1 MKALILAPFA
11 ERSLERLRE
20 QLDVTYEPWT
30 DKQRTHDPKK
40 LAARIHKEAFTIVV
54 VEGDI
59 LLAEAFA
66 APSLRL
72 VGVCRSGLNLV
83 DVDAATKHG
92 IAITHTPARNA
103 AAVAEFTIGLML
115 ALARHLPAAHNY
127 VTGGGWTNPFDAY
140 LRFQGREISKSVVG
154 VVGFGQM
161 GAETA
166 RRARCLGARVIAF
179 DPYASQRRARAM
191 GVRLVSLPALLRRAD
206 FVSLHTART
215 PETAQLID
223 GPALDLMK
231 PTAYLISIGAN
242 NVLDDEALVE
252 RLRSRRIAGAALDV
266 FAGYM
271 LSTSSPYLELD
282 NVILTPHLGGAT
294 GETITRH
301 SRMIVEDI
309 ERFLRGEQLR
319 RLANPEM
326 LSVATRGG

>member
-1 MKALILAPFA
+1 MKALVLAPFA
-11 ERSLERLRE
+11 ERSLQRLRG

-30 DKQRTHDPKK
+30 KQQRIYDPQK
-40 LAARIHKEAFTIVV
+40 LAARVREEALAIVV
-54 VEGDI
+54 VEGDV
-59 LLAEAFA
+59 LSAEAFA

-92 IAITHTPARNA
+92 VAVIHTPARNA
-103 AAVAEFTIGLML
+103 TAVAEFTIGLML

-127 VTGGGWTNPFDAY
+127 VAGAGWTNPLDPY
-140 LRFQGREISKSVVG
+140 LRFQGREIAKSVVG
-154 VVGFGQM
+154 IVGLGQM

-179 DPYASQRRARAM
+179 DPYASSRRARALD
-191 GVRLVSLPALLRRAD
+191 VRLVSLPALLRRAD

-215 PETAQLID
+215 AETARLID

-231 PTAYLISIGAN
+231 PTASLISIGAN

-252 RLRSRRIAGAALDV
+252 RLRSGRIAGAALDV
-266 FAGYM
+266 FAGHM

-294 GETITRH
+294 RETVTRH

-309 ERFLRGEQLR
+309 ERFFGGGQPR
-319 RLANPEM
+319 RLVNPEI
-326 LSVATRGG
+326 LSVTTRGG